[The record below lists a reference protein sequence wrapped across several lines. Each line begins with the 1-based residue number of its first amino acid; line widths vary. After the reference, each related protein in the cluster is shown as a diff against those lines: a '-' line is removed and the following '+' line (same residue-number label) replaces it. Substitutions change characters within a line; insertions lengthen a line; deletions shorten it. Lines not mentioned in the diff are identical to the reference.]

1 MKIKNKFLKVLAIIG
16 LVLLGLIGTRLVL
29 TNISTLLLRSYIRS
43 IGRCEYTNQIVPY
56 KDTEG
61 YYTLRSDEDINIMV
75 ISDIHIGGGLF
86 SIKKDRKTIYEVMTM
101 VKAEKPDLVILAGD
115 MTFAVP
121 GPLFNGGGTFNNKM
135 VASNVMY
142 MFKTLGVYYTVA
154 FGNHDTEAFDY
165 YDRDRIGKEYSKAD
179 YCIFES
185 NFDGYGVTNQCI
197 LLKDNNG
204 KIKKVLMVIDSND
217 YVDTS
222 LRASIN
228 WLYDTIHDEQV
239 EWAKQTIETLSSKEG
254 HLLKSLFFFHIPIGE
269 FETAYRE
276 LKANDFN
283 DTVDTKYIEGV
294 WDEEVSE
301 EMGGRIWYGG
311 CQYTEVDP
319 RDNDKLFE
327 ELGPEGLGSM
337 EAIFVGHDH
346 TNNVTVSY
354 KGVLLS
360 YGYSIDN
367 LAYTDLAKYGLQRG
381 ATVVT
386 VKNDGSFSQVH
397 KNAYLD
403 YGVEKD
409 KFYDINLDEYYKND
423 IALPTK
429 DKRK

>member
-1 MKIKNKFLKVLAIIG
+1 MKIKNKFLKVLVIIG
-16 LVLLGLIGTRLVL
+16 LVLLGLIGTRLIL

>member
-1 MKIKNKFLKVLAIIG
+1 MKIKNKFLKVLVIIG
-16 LVLLGLIGTRLVL
+16 LVLLGLIGTRLIL

-75 ISDIHIGGGLF
+75 ISDIHIGGGPF

-121 GPLFNGGGTFNNKM
+121 ALLFNGGGTFNNKM

-154 FGNHDTEAFDY
+154 FGNHDTESFDY

>member
-1 MKIKNKFLKVLAIIG
+1 MKIKNKFLKVLVIIG
-16 LVLLGLIGTRLVL
+16 LVLLGLIGTRLII
-29 TNISTLLLRSYIRS
+29 TNISTLLLRNYIRS

-283 DTVDTKYIEGV
+283 DTVDTKYIEGI

>member
-1 MKIKNKFLKVLAIIG
+1 MKIKNKFLKVLVIIG
-16 LVLLGLIGTRLVL
+16 LVLLGLIGTRLIL
-29 TNISTLLLRSYIRS
+29 TNTSTLLLRSYIRS

-154 FGNHDTEAFDY
+154 FGNHDTEAFDF

-197 LLKDNNG
+197 LLKDNDG

-222 LRASIN
+222 LSASIN

-409 KFYDINLDEYYKND
+409 KFYDINLDEYYKNV